1 MINNF
6 KNNAMS
12 TNEDVI
18 LEDDFICMRFKND
31 SDNLQVIERDLT
43 HGVMQFHFVLKGKG
57 RFLFNQG
64 AYDIQVREES
74 CLTLYNPQRSLPI
87 HLEINA
93 NSWVVSVII
102 SIKKFHELFST
113 EAEFIPFLNKEN
125 IDRKHYTQGN
135 ITPSMSVVLYQIMNF
150 NLHSSVKKLY
160 YKAKVYELL
169 SLLFNKPED
178 TDDESC
184 PFKTDEEETMKIQQA
199 KDILLKNMAEPPT
212 LQELAD
218 KIGLNIKKLKQG
230 FKQVYG
236 DTVYGFLFDYKM
248 EYARKLLDSGTYNV
262 NEVGSKIGYSTA
274 SHFIAAFKKKFGTTP
289 KKYIMSLNN

>member
-1 MINNF
+1 MR
-6 KNNAMS
+6 
-12 TNEDVI
+12 TQEDVI
-18 LEDDFICMRFKND
+18 LEDDFICMRFKNETETM
-31 SDNLQVIERDLT
+31 QVINRDLNN
-43 HGVMQFHFVLKGKG
+43 GVMQFHFVLKGKG
-57 RFLFNQG
+57 TFMFNDG
-64 AYDIQVREES
+64 AYEIPVKEES
-74 CLTLYNPQRSLPI
+74 GLTLYNPQRSLPI
-87 HLEINA
+87 HLQIHPG
-93 NSWVVSVII
+93 SWIVSVII
-102 SIKKFHELFST
+102 SIKRFHQLFST

-125 IDRKHYTQGN
+125 IDRKHYAQSTF
-135 ITPSMSVVLYQIMNF
+135 TPLMTVALYQIMNF

-160 YKAKVYELL
+160 YKAKVYELF
-169 SLLFNKPED
+169 SLLFNKPEG
-178 TDDESC
+178 TEDESC

-218 KIGLNIKKLKQG
+218 EVGLNIKKLKQG

-262 NEVGSKIGYSTA
+262 NEVGNRIGYSTA

-289 KKYIMSLNN
+289 KKYLMSLSVN

>member
-1 MINNF
+1 
-6 KNNAMS
+6 
-12 TNEDVI
+12 
-18 LEDDFICMRFKND
+18 
-31 SDNLQVIERDLT
+31 
-43 HGVMQFHFVLKGKG
+43 
-57 RFLFNQG
+57 
-64 AYDIQVREES
+64 
-74 CLTLYNPQRSLPI
+74 LPI
-87 HLEINA
+87 HLEVQPNTWLI
-93 NSWVVSVII
+93 SIII
-102 SIKKFHELFST
+102 SIKKFHSLFST

-125 IDRKHYTQGN
+125 IDRKHYAQHP

-150 NLHSSVKKLY
+150 NLHSSVKGLY

-184 PFKTDEEETMKIQQA
+184 PFKTDEEETMRIQQA
-199 KDILLKNMAEPPT
+199 KDILIRNMIEPPT

-218 KIGLNIKKLKQG
+218 EVGINIKKLKQG

-236 DTVYGFLFDYKM
+236 DTAYGFLFDYKM

-289 KKYIMSLNN
+289 KKYLMSLSN

>member
-1 MINNF
+1 MR
-6 KNNAMS
+6 
-12 TNEDVI
+12 TQEDVI
-18 LEDDFICMRFKND
+18 LEDDFICMRFKNETETM
-31 SDNLQVIERDLT
+31 QVINRDLNN
-43 HGVMQFHFVLKGKG
+43 GVMQFHFVLKGKG
-57 RFLFNQG
+57 TFMFNDG
-64 AYDIQVREES
+64 AYEIPVKEES
-74 CLTLYNPQRSLPI
+74 GLTLYNPQRSLPI
-87 HLEINA
+87 YLQIHPG
-93 NSWVVSVII
+93 SWIVSVII
-102 SIKKFHELFST
+102 SIKRFHQLFST

-125 IDRKHYTQGN
+125 IDRKHYAQSTF
-135 ITPSMSVVLYQIMNF
+135 TPLMTVALYQIMNF

-160 YKAKVYELL
+160 YKAKVYELF
-169 SLLFNKPED
+169 SLLFNKPEG
-178 TDDESC
+178 TEDESC

-218 KIGLNIKKLKQG
+218 EVGLNIKKLKQG

-262 NEVGSKIGYSTA
+262 NEVGNRIGYSTA

-289 KKYIMSLNN
+289 KKYLMSLSVN

>member
-1 MINNF
+1 MR
-6 KNNAMS
+6 
-12 TNEDVI
+12 TQEDVI
-18 LEDDFICMRFKND
+18 LEDDFICIRLKNE
-31 SDNLQVIERDLT
+31 SDIVQVITKDLT
-43 HGVMQFHFVLKGKG
+43 NDVMQFHFVLKGKG
-57 RFLFNQG
+57 NFIFNNG
-64 AYDIQVREES
+64 AYSIPVNEEN
-74 CLTLYNPQRSLPI
+74 CLTLYNPQRGLPI
-87 HLEINA
+87 HLDVQPS
-93 NSWVVSVII
+93 SWIISVII
-102 SIKKFHELFST
+102 SIKKFHNLFST
-113 EAEFIPFLNKEN
+113 EAEFFPFLNKDA
-125 IDRKHYTQGN
+125 IDRKHYAQTN

-169 SLLFNKPED
+169 SLLFNKPEG

-184 PFKTDEEETMKIQQA
+184 PFKTDEEETMKIKQA

-218 KIGLNIKKLKQG
+218 EIGLNIKKLKQG

-262 NEVGSKIGYSTA
+262 NEVGNRIGYSTA

-289 KKYIMSLNN
+289 KKYLMSLTAN

>member
-1 MINNF
+1 MRTQDFEII
-6 KNNAMS
+6 
-12 TNEDVI
+12 E
-18 LEDDFICMRFKND
+18 EDFICMRYKND
-31 SDNLQVIERDLT
+31 TDTMQVMQRDT
-43 HGVMQFHFVLKGKG
+43 TNGVMQFHFLLKGEG
-57 RFLFNQG
+57 TFIFNEG
-64 AYDIQVREES
+64 TYRLGIKEENG
-74 CLTLYNPQRSLPI
+74 LTLYNPQRTLPI
-87 HLEINA
+87 HLEVQPNTWLI
-93 NSWVVSVII
+93 SIII
-102 SIKKFHELFST
+102 SIKKFHSLFST

-125 IDRKHYTQGN
+125 IDRKHYAQHP
-135 ITPSMSVVLYQIMNF
+135 ITPSMSLVLYQIMNF
-150 NLHSSVKKLY
+150 NLHSSVKGLY

-184 PFKTDEEETMKIQQA
+184 PFKTDEEETMRIQQA
-199 KDILLKNMAEPPT
+199 KDILIRNMIEPPT

-218 KIGLNIKKLKQG
+218 EVGINIKKLKQG

-236 DTVYGFLFDYKM
+236 DTAYGFLFDYKM

-289 KKYIMSLNN
+289 KKYLMSLSN

>member
-1 MINNF
+1 MRTQDFEII
-6 KNNAMS
+6 
-12 TNEDVI
+12 E
-18 LEDDFICMRFKND
+18 EDFICMRYKND
-31 SDNLQVIERDLT
+31 SDTMQVMQRDT
-43 HGVMQFHFVLKGKG
+43 TNGVMQFHFLLKGEG
-57 RFLFNQG
+57 TFIFNEG
-64 AYDIQVREES
+64 AYRLGIKEENG
-74 CLTLYNPQRSLPI
+74 LTLYNPQRTLPI
-87 HLEINA
+87 HLEVQPNTWLI
-93 NSWVVSVII
+93 SIII
-102 SIKKFHELFST
+102 SIKKFHSLFST

-125 IDRKHYTQGN
+125 IDRKHYAQHP

-150 NLHSSVKKLY
+150 NLHSSVKGLY

-184 PFKTDEEETMKIQQA
+184 PFKTDEEETMRIQQA
-199 KDILLKNMAEPPT
+199 KDILIRNMIEPPT

-218 KIGLNIKKLKQG
+218 EVGINIKKLKQG

-236 DTVYGFLFDYKM
+236 DTAYGFLFDYKM

-289 KKYIMSLNN
+289 KKYLMSLSN

>member
-1 MINNF
+1 MR
-6 KNNAMS
+6 
-12 TNEDVI
+12 TQEDVI
-18 LEDDFICMRFKND
+18 LEDDFICIRLKNE
-31 SDNLQVIERDLT
+31 SDIVQVITKDLT
-43 HGVMQFHFVLKGKG
+43 NDVMQFHFVLKGKG
-57 RFLFNQG
+57 NFIFNNG
-64 AYDIQVREES
+64 AYSIPVNEEN
-74 CLTLYNPQRSLPI
+74 CLTLYNPQRGLPI
-87 HLEINA
+87 HLDVQPS
-93 NSWVVSVII
+93 SWFISVII
-102 SIKKFHELFST
+102 SIKKFHNLFST
-113 EAEFIPFLNKEN
+113 EAEFIPFLNKDA
-125 IDRKHYTQGN
+125 IDRKHYAQTN

-169 SLLFNKPED
+169 SLLFNKPEG

-184 PFKTDEEETMKIQQA
+184 PFKTDEEETMKIKQA

-218 KIGLNIKKLKQG
+218 EIGLNIKKLKQG

-262 NEVGSKIGYSTA
+262 NEVGNRIGYSTA

-289 KKYIMSLNN
+289 KKYLMSLTAN